1 MRKVVLPGGEE
12 VPQLGQGTWFM
23 GERAER
29 RKAEADAIRL
39 GVDLGMTL
47 VDTAE
52 MYADGG
58 AEVMLADALKG
69 IREKVFLVSKVYPQN
84 ASFKGVRAAAERSL
98 KRMNTDVIDLYLL
111 HWRGSVPFE
120 DTVRGM
126 EALQADGLIR
136 HWGVSNLDIDDMEEL
151 LNVDGGEACAANQIL
166 YNPTRRGPDFDLL
179 PFLAENEIAAMAYS
193 PIEQGRLPTAG
204 ALGEIAKKHNVGPFQ
219 VALAWAMRLPHVI
232 AIPKASNPQHVKAN
246 RAAADIVLDA
256 DDLAAIDKAFPP
268 PTRKRGLEML

>member
-1 MRKVVLPGGEE
+1 MRNVVLPGGEE

-29 RKAEADAIRL
+29 RKAEADSIRL
-39 GVDLGMTL
+39 GVELGMTL

-58 AEVMLADALKG
+58 SEEMLSEALKG
-69 IREKVFLVSKVYPQN
+69 IRDKVFLVSKVYPHN

-120 DTVRGM
+120 ETVRGF

-136 HWGVSNLDIDDMEEL
+136 HWGVSNLDTEDMEEL
-151 LNVDGGEACAANQIL
+151 MDVEGGENCAVDQVL
-166 YNPTRRGPDFDLL
+166 YNLSRRGPEFDLL
-179 PFLAENEIAAMAYS
+179 PFLQDTSIPAMAYS
-193 PIEQGRLPTAG
+193 PIEQGRLPTSG
-204 ALGEIAKKHNVGPFQ
+204 ALSDIAKKHGVGPFQ
-219 VALAWAMRLPHVI
+219 IALAWVMRDPNVI
-232 AIPKASNPQHVKAN
+232 AIPKASNPEHVKAN
-246 RAAADIVLDA
+246 RAAADVMLDA
-256 DDLAAIDKAFPP
+256 SDLAALDKAFAPP
-268 PTRKRGLEML
+268 ARKRSLEML

>member
-1 MRKVVLPGGEE
+1 MRDVVLPGGEK

-58 AEVMLADALKG
+58 AEVMLSEALRG
-69 IREKVFLVSKVYPQN
+69 IRDKVFLVSKVYPQN
-84 ASFKGVRAAAERSL
+84 ASFNGVRAAAERSL

-111 HWRGSVPFE
+111 HWRGSIPFA

-136 HWGVSNLDIDDMEEL
+136 HWGVSNLDTDDMEEL
-151 LNVDGGEACAANQIL
+151 LNVGGGEACAANQIL
-166 YNPTRRGPDFDLL
+166 YNPTRRSPEFDLM
-179 PFLAENEIAAMAYS
+179 PFLEENEIPVMAYS
-193 PIEQGRLPTAG
+193 PIEQGRLPTSG
-204 ALGEIAKKHNVGPFQ
+204 ALGDVAQKHGVGPFQ
-219 VALAWAMRLPHVI
+219 VALAWVMRRPGVI
-232 AIPKASNPQHVKAN
+232 AIPKASNPEHVKAN
-246 RAAADIVLDA
+246 RAAADIALDA
-256 DDLAAIDKAFPP
+256 ADLAALDKDFPP